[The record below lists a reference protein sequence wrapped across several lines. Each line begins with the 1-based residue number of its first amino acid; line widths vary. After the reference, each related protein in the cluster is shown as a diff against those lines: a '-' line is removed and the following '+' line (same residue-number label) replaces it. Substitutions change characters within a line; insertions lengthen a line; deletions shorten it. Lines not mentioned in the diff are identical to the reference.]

1 MSRASL
7 LPCFFLP
14 RLDLPRG
21 RSWPSSSPCS
31 WFRAM
36 ASVAWLSKP
45 VRRRKP
51 NLFLETWNNQPSFQF
66 LMIIYIYICHIY
78 CCWWF
83 DWWTLFV
90 FVGGIKNWIFG
101 GFLMS
106 AEWCRGLNDH
116 SSIVF
121 FVAAQLQ
128 QFGLVCDARNQEA
141 VVNYV
146 QQTTDIN
153 YKRYNYKLSF
163 YLDCTLPDSLMH
175 KISRRHHDSFEGLE
189 RRSSKACICPSGDTA
204 MALRGGK
211 LDVQQMTS

>member
-1 MSRASL
+1 M
-7 LPCFFLP
+7 FFWP

-21 RSWPSSSPCS
+21 RSWPSSSPCA

-45 VRRRKP
+45 VRRRSVCFWRP
-51 NLFLETWNNQPSFQF
+51 EIISRVSSFWWSY
-66 LMIIYIYICHIY
+66 IYNYIYISHIY

-116 SSIVF
+116 SRIGFLSLHNCSNLAWCVMQGIKEL
-121 FVAAQLQ
+121 QLIT
-128 QFGLVCDARNQEA
+128 FN
-141 VVNYV
+141 
-146 QQTTDIN
+146 
-153 YKRYNYKLSF
+153 KL
-163 YLDCTLPDSLMH
+163 LT
-175 KISRRHHDSFEGLE
+175 
-189 RRSSKACICPSGDTA
+189 
-204 MALRGGK
+204 
-211 LDVQQMTS
+211 

>member
-1 MSRASL
+1 
-7 LPCFFLP
+7 
-14 RLDLPRG
+14 
-21 RSWPSSSPCS
+21 
-31 WFRAM
+31 
-36 ASVAWLSKP
+36 
-45 VRRRKP
+45 
-51 NLFLETWNNQPSFQF
+51 
-66 LMIIYIYICHIY
+66 
-78 CCWWF
+78 
-83 DWWTLFV
+83 
-90 FVGGIKNWIFG
+90 
-101 GFLMS
+101 MS